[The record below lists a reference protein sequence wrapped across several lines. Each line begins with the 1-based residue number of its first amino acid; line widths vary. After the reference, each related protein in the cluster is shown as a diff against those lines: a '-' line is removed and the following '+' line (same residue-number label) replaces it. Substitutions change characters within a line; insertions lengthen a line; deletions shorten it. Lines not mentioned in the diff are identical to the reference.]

1 MVNTDTMRTT
11 NRQEE
16 MNKPSIRADL
26 DGSNVIYDEEFE
38 DEEKKAQTQNSTNT
52 QTMQSEQAQTHTSM
66 FSAQKR

>member
-38 DEEKKAQTQNSTNT
+38 DEEKKA
-52 QTMQSEQAQTHTSM
+52 
-66 FSAQKR
+66 